1 MICQRQIM
9 IISMRHIILILTDD
23 DDYSRTI
30 LQVHGL
36 IWISYLY
43 LFTFSL
49 DLLSYSLVCLLAC
62 LQVPICQLVFFE

>member
-1 MICQRQIM
+1 MICQRHIM
-9 IISMRHIILILTDD
+9 IISMRQIKQILTDD

-43 LFTFSL
+43 LFTFLL

-62 LQVPICQLVFFE
+62 LSAGTYLSASVL